1 MTPAPLYLDH
11 ASTTPCAPEVVA
23 AMQPYWTDQCGNAAA
38 AGMAGRQ
45 AFRMFE
51 QARNDI
57 AGLIGGTGEGVILTS
72 GATEANDLALRGA
85 AQVNT
90 DKSRN
95 EILISAVEH
104 DSVFY
109 AARDVR
115 ALGYDIKIIPVD
127 ACGIVTPAALA
138 ALLSPRT
145 FMVSVIAAGHETGA
159 VQNIPSLAAQ
169 AREAGALFHTDAA
182 QAAGRMKIDV
192 AAWGVD
198 ILTFCAHKMKGPQ
211 GIGALYLRSTPPLA
225 LHPVFGGGGAQKLRG
240 GTVPLA
246 LAAGF
251 GAACRLATA
260 EMARGQR
267 HAADVR
273 AAFVDI
279 LTARGVDFTVNE
291 TAAQLPHILS
301 LYMPGIDAADA
312 MINLAPYMD
321 FSAGAACRNA
331 AGKTSA
337 VLAAMGQD
345 DVRAAQT
352 MRFSFAQTAPD
363 EKSAAQDLKNI
374 AAAAEKLA
382 DYAVAACAGSS
393 VCALGA

>member
-45 AFRMFE
+45 AFRVFE
-51 QARNDI
+51 QAKNDV

-85 AQVNT
+85 AWANT
-90 DKSRN
+90 NKSRS
-95 EILISAVEH
+95 EILISAIEH

-109 AARDVR
+109 AAQDLG
-115 ALGYDIKIIPVD
+115 ALGYHIKIIPVD
-127 ACGIVTPAALA
+127 AGGGVTPAALA
-138 ALLSPRT
+138 ALLSSRT

-159 VQNIPSLAAQ
+159 VQNIPALAAQ
-169 AREAGALFHTDAA
+169 ARAAGALFHTDAA
-182 QAAGRMKIDV
+182 QAAGRMGIDV

-198 ILTFCAHKMKGPQ
+198 MLTLCAHKMKGPQ
-211 GIGALYLRSTPPLA
+211 GIGALYVRSAPPLA
-225 LHPVFGGGGAQKLRG
+225 LQPVFGGGGAQKLRG

-251 GAACRLATA
+251 GAACGLARA
-260 EMARGQR
+260 EMTQGPR
-267 HAADVR
+267 HAADAR
-273 AAFVDI
+273 AAFIDVLI
-279 LTARGVDFTVNE
+279 ARGVGFLVNE
-291 TAAQLPHILS
+291 APAQLPHILS
-301 LYMPGIDAADA
+301 LYMPGVDAADA

-331 AGKTSA
+331 SGKTSA

-345 DVRAAQT
+345 DIRAAQT
-352 MRFSFAQTAPD
+352 MRFSFAQAAPD
-363 EKSAAQDLKNI
+363 GDTAARDIRNI
-374 AAAAEKLA
+374 QAAAEKLA
-382 DYAVAACAGSS
+382 DYAAACTGSA
-393 VCALGA
+393 VCAGAV